1 MSVFSP
7 TTQQA
12 LAIDYPKSMV
22 ITACPGSG
30 KTTVIKEK
38 IRNITGCLPEH
49 KGVIAITFTRK
60 ASAELER
67 RCKADGHDIKHS
79 FFGTIDS
86 FCLNEII
93 IPFLPKIWGGKLT
106 ECKVLKK
113 LDSPYKYYLKEDFF
127 GTPSIVNVN
136 EDAGYKRL
144 YDEGMLWMSSFAAL
158 SLKILNESPAAQRYI
173 KARYSHIFI
182 DEYQDSSLSQHQLFL
197 KINEIGLCSI
207 AVGDVWQS
215 IYEFRGGNAELL
227 LDLVRDKSIFEHFE
241 INLNHRCHSS
251 IINYAS
257 RLLDSNFVLLP
268 SESINV
274 YRKRLPGNLKDVS
287 MTLSLWISKW
297 LNVGQWGV
305 DQASQIAIFARK
317 EQSLLLLCSG
327 LTSNFRV
334 YIDTPLDKLG
344 TECSDL
350 YKDLLA
356 YRYKAIGTAQELINK
371 VFDGL
376 IMNDNH
382 QFSLR
387 KKIKIL
393 RSNLTDVELINYFHE
408 IAGMLNIQFTESN
421 DNAVLEI
428 ISDSMYL
435 KQFMPLDKNEV
446 QVMTLHKSKGLE
458 FKIVLHLDMDEWSFP
473 YRLVNEV
480 DRNIAL
486 YPSLPQEIN
495 LHYVGITRAEKCCV
509 LINAELRQ
517 NSTGAFKKSEASYFF
532 KLPQLEG
539 LYR

>member
-12 LAIDYPKSMV
+12 SAIDYPKSMV

-93 IPFLPKIWGGKLT
+93 IPFLPKIWGGKPT

-113 LDSPYKYYLKEDFF
+113 LDSPYKYYLKDDFF

-241 INLNHRCHSS
+241 INLNHR
-251 IINYAS
+251 
-257 RLLDSNFVLLP
+257 
-268 SESINV
+268 
-274 YRKRLPGNLKDVS
+274 
-287 MTLSLWISKW
+287 
-297 LNVGQWGV
+297 
-305 DQASQIAIFARK
+305 
-317 EQSLLLLCSG
+317 
-327 LTSNFRV
+327 
-334 YIDTPLDKLG
+334 
-344 TECSDL
+344 
-350 YKDLLA
+350 
-356 YRYKAIGTAQELINK
+356 
-371 VFDGL
+371 
-376 IMNDNH
+376 
-382 QFSLR
+382 
-387 KKIKIL
+387 
-393 RSNLTDVELINYFHE
+393 
-408 IAGMLNIQFTESN
+408 
-421 DNAVLEI
+421 
-428 ISDSMYL
+428 
-435 KQFMPLDKNEV
+435 
-446 QVMTLHKSKGLE
+446 
-458 FKIVLHLDMDEWSFP
+458 
-473 YRLVNEV
+473 
-480 DRNIAL
+480 
-486 YPSLPQEIN
+486 
-495 LHYVGITRAEKCCV
+495 
-509 LINAELRQ
+509 
-517 NSTGAFKKSEASYFF
+517 
-532 KLPQLEG
+532 
-539 LYR
+539 

>member
-1 MSVFSP
+1 MNTFSP
-7 TTQQA
+7 TTQQKS
-12 LAIDYPKSMV
+12 AIDYPKSMV

-60 ASAELER
+60 ASSELER
-67 RCKADGHDIKHS
+67 RCKAEGHNAKHS

-86 FCLNEII
+86 FCLKEII
-93 IPFLPKIWGGKLT
+93 IPFLPRIWGGKPT

-113 LDSPYKYYLKEDFF
+113 IEPPYKYYLEEGFF
-127 GTPSIVNVN
+127 GTPSVVNIN
-136 EDAGYKRL
+136 EDSGYKRL
-144 YDEGMLWMSSFAAL
+144 YDEGILWMSSFAAL
-158 SLKILNESPAAQRYI
+158 ALKILNESPAAKRYI

-197 KINEIGLCSI
+197 KINELGLCSI

-227 LDLVRDKSIFEHFE
+227 LDLVRDKHAFAHFE
-241 INLNHRCHSS
+241 INLNHRCHPS

-257 RLLDSNFVLLP
+257 RLLDSNFALLP
-268 SESINV
+268 CKSINV
-274 YRKRLPGNLKDVS
+274 YRKRLSGNLKDVS
-287 MTLSLWISKW
+287 MTLSSWISEW
-297 LNVGQWGV
+297 LNEGQWGV
-305 DQASQIAIFARK
+305 EQANQIAIFTRK

-327 LTSNFRV
+327 LTSNFRA

-356 YRYKAIGTAQELINK
+356 YRYKSIGTAQELINK
-371 VFDGL
+371 VFDDL
-376 IMNDNH
+376 IINDNH
-382 QFSLR
+382 HFLLR
-387 KKIKIL
+387 KKIKTL
-393 RSNLTDVELINYFHE
+393 RGKLTDKELINKFHE
-408 IAGMLNIQFTESN
+408 IAEMLNIQCTIPN

-428 ISDSMYL
+428 VSNDIFL

-480 DRNIAL
+480 DRNTAL
-486 YPSLPQEIN
+486 YPSLLQETN
-495 LHYVGITRAEKCCV
+495 LHYVGITRAEECCV

-517 NSTGAFKKSEASYFF
+517 NSTGAFKRSEASYFF